1 MTQWRR
7 FHQIVPHSQDP
18 HLPAFSIS
26 RSRFICEKA
35 SLVLCFAFSRVR
47 VLPEWKDRWPVQFL
61 PGNGSPDEINFG
73 FAARCAVAALPQKA
87 LIFNLGLRPF
97 LWA

>member
-1 MTQWRR
+1 
-7 FHQIVPHSQDP
+7 
-18 HLPAFSIS
+18 
-26 RSRFICEKA
+26 
-35 SLVLCFAFSRVR
+35 
-47 VLPEWKDRWPVQFL
+47 L

-73 FAARCAVAALPQKA
+73 FAARCAAAALPHRKA